1 MYTNQKIGER
11 IKSRRKELELTQEQV
26 GNIVGVTKSTI
37 QRYENGLIKDLKMP
51 VIQAIANALKV
62 NPDWLV
68 LKSDTKE
75 LQSNNKNLKS
85 INLSK
90 NQLKLINTYNLL
102 NDTGRQEA
110 QKRVEELT
118 LIDRYKLKQD
128 AANESDEY
136 ITEVAARSNSE
147 LQVKIKKSD
156 VEEDM
161 KNYIPPD
168 DL

>member
-1 MYTNQKIGER
+1 MYTNQKVGER

-51 VIQAIANALKV
+51 VIQAIAKALKV

-68 LKSDTKE
+68 LKSNTKE
-75 LQSNNKNLKS
+75 LQLNNNLKS

-90 NQLKLINTYNLL
+90 NQLKLIETYDLL
-102 NDTGRQEA
+102 NDMGKKEA

-118 LIDRYKLKQD
+118 LIDKYKLKQD
-128 AANESDEY
+128 SDDEY
-136 ITEVAARSNSE
+136 ITEVAARGNSE

-156 VEEDM
+156 VLADLKKPM
-161 KNYIPPD
+161 STGFD
-168 DL
+168 D

>member
-156 VEEDM
+156 VEKDLA
-161 KNYIPPD
+161 NYIPPD
-168 DL
+168 EL

>member
-1 MYTNQKIGER
+1 MYTNQKVGER

-51 VIQAIANALKV
+51 VIQAIAKALKV

-68 LKSDTKE
+68 LKSNTKE
-75 LQSNNKNLKS
+75 LQLNNNLKS

-90 NQLKLINTYNLL
+90 NQLKLIETYDLL
-102 NDTGRQEA
+102 NDMGKKEA

-118 LIDRYKLKQD
+118 LIDKYKLKQD
-128 AANESDEY
+128 SDDEY
-136 ITEVAARSNSE
+136 ITEVAARGNSE
-147 LQVKIKKSD
+147 LQVKISKDTIRKD
-156 VEEDM
+156 LENYTPPEE
-161 KNYIPPD
+161 
-168 DL
+168 L

>member
-1 MYTNQKIGER
+1 MYTNQKVGER

-75 LQSNNKNLKS
+75 LQLNNNLKS

-90 NQLKLINTYNLL
+90 NQLKLIETYDLL
-102 NDTGRQEA
+102 NDMGKKEA

-118 LIDRYKLKQD
+118 LIDKYKLKQD
-128 AANESDEY
+128 SNDEY
-136 ITEVAARSNSE
+136 ITEVAARGNSKKKVNINKDTIRKDLENYTPPEE
-147 LQVKIKKSD
+147 L
-156 VEEDM
+156 
-161 KNYIPPD
+161 
-168 DL
+168 

>member
-1 MYTNQKIGER
+1 MYTNQKVGER

-51 VIQAIANALKV
+51 VIQAIAKALKV

-68 LKSDTKE
+68 LKSNTKE
-75 LQSNNKNLKS
+75 LQLNNNLKS

-90 NQLKLINTYNLL
+90 NQLKLIETYDLL
-102 NDTGRQEA
+102 NDMGKKEA

-118 LIDRYKLKQD
+118 LIDKYKLKQD
-128 AANESDEY
+128 SDDEY
-136 ITEVAARSNSE
+136 ITEVAARGNSE
-147 LQVKIKKSD
+147 LQVKINKDTIRKD
-156 VEEDM
+156 LENYTPPEE
-161 KNYIPPD
+161 
-168 DL
+168 L

>member
-1 MYTNQKIGER
+1 MYTNQKVGER

-75 LQSNNKNLKS
+75 LQLNNNLKS

-90 NQLKLINTYNLL
+90 NQLKLIETYDLL
-102 NDTGRQEA
+102 NDMGKKEA

-118 LIDRYKLKQD
+118 LIDKYKLKQD
-128 AANESDEY
+128 SNDEY
-136 ITEVAARSNSE
+136 ITEVAARGNSE
-147 LQVKIKKSD
+147 LQVKISKDTIRKD
-156 VEEDM
+156 LENYTPPEE
-161 KNYIPPD
+161 
-168 DL
+168 L

>member
-26 GNIVGVTKSTI
+26 GNIIGVTKSTI

-75 LQSNNKNLKS
+75 LQLNIHNLKS

-90 NQLKLINTYNLL
+90 NELKLVNTYNLL
-102 NDTGRQEA
+102 NNIGKQEA

-118 LIDRYKLKQD
+118 FIDKYKLKQD
-128 AANESDEY
+128 TVNESDEY
-136 ITEVAARSNSE
+136 ITEVAARGDSKKKVRISKETIRKDLENYTPPKE
-147 LQVKIKKSD
+147 L
-156 VEEDM
+156 
-161 KNYIPPD
+161 
-168 DL
+168 

>member
-1 MYTNQKIGER
+1 MHINQKIGER
-11 IKSRRKELELTQEQV
+11 IKTRRKELELTQERV

-75 LQSNNKNLKS
+75 LQSNNNSLKS

-90 NQLKLINTYNLL
+90 NELKLVNAYNLL
-102 NDTGRQEA
+102 NDTGKQEA

-118 LIDRYKLKQD
+118 LIDKYSNND
-128 AANESDEY
+128 EISDDEY
-136 ITEVAARSNSE
+136 ITIVAARGDSKKKVRISKETIRKDLENYTPPEE
-147 LQVKIKKSD
+147 L
-156 VEEDM
+156 
-161 KNYIPPD
+161 
-168 DL
+168 

>member
-1 MYTNQKIGER
+1 MYTNQKVGER

-75 LQSNNKNLKS
+75 LQLNNNLKS

-90 NQLKLINTYNLL
+90 NQLKLIETYDLL
-102 NDTGRQEA
+102 NDMGKKEA

-118 LIDRYKLKQD
+118 LIDKYKLKQD
-128 AANESDEY
+128 SNDEY
-136 ITEVAARSNSE
+136 ITKVAARGNSE
-147 LQVKIKKSD
+147 LQVKISKDTIRKD
-156 VEEDM
+156 LENYTPPEE
-161 KNYIPPD
+161 
-168 DL
+168 L

>member
-1 MYTNQKIGER
+1 MYTNQKVGER

-75 LQSNNKNLKS
+75 LQLNNNLKS

-90 NQLKLINTYNLL
+90 NQLKLIETYDLL
-102 NDTGRQEA
+102 NDMGKEEA

-118 LIDRYKLKQD
+118 LIDKYKLKQD
-128 AANESDEY
+128 SDDEY
-136 ITEVAARSNSE
+136 ITEVAARGNSE

-156 VEEDM
+156 VLADLKKPM
-161 KNYIPPD
+161 STSFD
-168 DL
+168 D

>member
-1 MYTNQKIGER
+1 MYTNQKVGER

-75 LQSNNKNLKS
+75 LQLNNNLKS

-90 NQLKLINTYNLL
+90 NQLKLIETYDLL
-102 NDTGRQEA
+102 NNMGKKEA

-118 LIDRYKLKQD
+118 LIDKYKLKQD
-128 AANESDEY
+128 SNDEY
-136 ITEVAARSNSE
+136 ITEVAARGNSE
-147 LQVKIKKSD
+147 LQVKISKDTIRKD
-156 VEEDM
+156 LENYTPPEE
-161 KNYIPPD
+161 
-168 DL
+168 L